1 MASPELY
8 PAYGGIQGVI
18 YQKDEISKIL
28 LIVGS
33 CATKDYKPRQVRKE
47 AAVVIPFVC
56 RRGAWLS
63 TSYLWNEN

>member
-1 MASPELY
+1 LSE
-8 PAYGGIQGVI
+8 
-18 YQKDEISKIL
+18 IL

-63 TSYLWNEN
+63 TSYFIE